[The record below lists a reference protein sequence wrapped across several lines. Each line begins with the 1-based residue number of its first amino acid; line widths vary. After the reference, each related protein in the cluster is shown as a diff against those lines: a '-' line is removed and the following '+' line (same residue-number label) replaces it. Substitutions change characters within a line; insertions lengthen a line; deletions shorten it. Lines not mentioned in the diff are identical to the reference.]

1 MLTIT
6 GPAVEAIRLLTSK
19 PGLAESSGLRIAH
32 QDTAGS
38 LELTIK
44 PGPDAGDEIIETE
57 GARVFVEPT
66 ASAMLGSRTLSA
78 EIKED
83 DVIFRLLEGPASAP
97 AIVT

>member
-19 PGLAESSGLRIAH
+19 PGLAENSGLRIAH

-38 LELTIK
+38 LELRIK
-44 PGPDAGDEIIETE
+44 PGPDAGDEVIEAE

-66 ASAMLGSRTLSA
+66 AAAMLGSRTLSA
-78 EIKED
+78 EIMAD
-83 DVIFRLLEGPASAP
+83 DVIFRLEGPAPAP
-97 AIVT
+97 VTGT